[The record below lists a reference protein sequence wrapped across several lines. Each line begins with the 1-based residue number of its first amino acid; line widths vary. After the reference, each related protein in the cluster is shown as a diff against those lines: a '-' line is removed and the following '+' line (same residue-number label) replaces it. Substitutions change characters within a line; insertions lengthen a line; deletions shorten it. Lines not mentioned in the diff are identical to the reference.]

1 MRTFVMNVASCFGFA
16 FATGLPVAAA
26 IPQPDSPLARQE
38 AQQLDQ
44 LPAVAPSG
52 KAPIDHS
59 GRKQKGKASYYS
71 SKFVHKRMADGNRL
85 NPQANLAASKT
96 LPLGTTATITNLQN
110 GRSSTV
116 RVEDRGPF
124 AAGRV
129 MDVTPKV
136 AQELEMMKRGVA
148 LVEVKPIVVPQPN
161 GEVRLGAG
169 AAALTPQQVQQATRT
184 TQSLAY
190 ARR

>member
-1 MRTFVMNVASCFGFA
+1 MRTFVMNVASCFEFA
-16 FATGLPVAAA
+16 FGMGLPAAAA
-26 IPQPDSPLARQE
+26 IPPPDSSLARQE

-59 GRKQKGKASYYS
+59 GRKQTGKASYYS
-71 SKFVHKRMADGNRL
+71 SKFVHKRMADGNHL
-85 NPQANLAASKT
+85 NPQANVAASKT

-116 RVEDRGPF
+116 RVDDRGPF

-136 AQELEMMKRGVA
+136 AQELEMMKGGVA
-148 LVEVKPIVVPQPN
+148 LVEV
-161 GEVRLGAG
+161 
-169 AAALTPQQVQQATRT
+169 
-184 TQSLAY
+184 
-190 ARR
+190 